1 LEVIVIACSLEIA
14 TDQEEIYFEPL
25 LGLQPLNV
33 SVDRVKLAM
42 AAAFY
47 GNLAWNR

>member
-1 LEVIVIACSLEIA
+1 MEVMVIAGCLEIA

-33 SVDRVKLAM
+33 TIDRVKLSV
-42 AAAFY
+42 AATFY
-47 GNLAWNR
+47 GNLG